1 MVRSRS
7 WHTGDR
13 PEVVPAGHVWV
24 EGDNPD
30 NSSDSRAY
38 GPIPLAMV
46 QARVFYKVRAETHRA
61 DHDGDHLTDQDV
73 DHQDLHLPL

>member
-1 MVRSRS
+1 MRSRS

-46 QARVFYKVRAETHRA
+46 QARVFYKVRAFHRS
-61 DHDGDHLTDQDV
+61 DS
-73 DHQDLHLPL
+73 